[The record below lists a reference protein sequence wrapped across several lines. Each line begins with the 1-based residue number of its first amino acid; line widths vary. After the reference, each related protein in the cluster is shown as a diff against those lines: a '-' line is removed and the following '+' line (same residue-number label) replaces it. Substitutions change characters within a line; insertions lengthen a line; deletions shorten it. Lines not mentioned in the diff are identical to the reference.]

1 MDIFAGSVDL
11 AFILLALLLIHRHPV
26 PSPDQGSAPKPSSG
40 SAPGAVPSPRPPSS
54 PSSHTNSPSPSP
66 RADGHGMLDV
76 PSITV
81 TSSEHQQQQQQK
93 FNHQL
98 AVPMPMRPA
107 LPGAGGAKGR
117 HKKKSVSFSLSSMDD
132 FLPPSPGGGD
142 GGLIKRR
149 PPTPFMRLPR
159 SPSEFTPIH
168 SPTVSPVPTP
178 SILNN
183 RYDNAFNA
191 RVKPARPMIDTQI
204 DLDSAGM
211 PSPEETRAEMRH
223 SPNAEDPMGV
233 RKQWLMA

>member
-1 MDIFAGSVDL
+1 MDIFSGSVDL
-11 AFILLALLLIHRHPV
+11 AFILLALLLIHRHQIP
-26 PSPDQGSAPKPSSG
+26 QAAPATAST
-40 SAPGAVPSPRPPSS
+40 PGAVPSPRPPSS
-54 PSSHTNSPSPSP
+54 PSSNANSPVPSP
-66 RADGHGMLDV
+66 RADSSHGMLNV

-81 TSSEHQQQQQQK
+81 THPQHQHQQKQP
-93 FNHQL
+93 QL
-98 AVPMPMRPA
+98 AVPMPLRPA

-142 GGLIKRR
+142 GGLIRRR
-149 PPTPFMRLPR
+149 PPTPFQRLPR

-168 SPTVSPVPTP
+168 SPAASPVPMPTP

-183 RYDNAFNA
+183 KHDNAFNA
-191 RVKPARPMIDTQI
+191 RVKPARPMINTHVHT
-204 DLDSAGM
+204 DLDNTGL